1 MIIREFVDRDAI
13 KLAAIGQF
21 LLKRAGDTVAVKP
34 MNVDTFINIARDN
47 GINMTRDRL
56 MLIANQPPLSNIIDD
71 IQNDQIIWKGSKIN
85 NGDNTMSVDQARQTV
100 DQMAKRAAKK
110 GL

>member
-21 LLKRAGDTVAVKP
+21 LLKRAGDTAAIKP
-34 MNVDTFINIARDN
+34 MNVDTFINIAQDN
-47 GINMTRDRL
+47 GINMTPDRL
-56 MLIANQPPLSNIIDD
+56 MMMAAQPPLSNVIDN
-71 IQNDQIIWKGSKIN
+71 IQNDEIIWKGSKISN
-85 NGDNTMSVDQARQTV
+85 DENTMTVDQARQTV
-100 DQMAKRAAKK
+100 DSMAKRAAKK